1 MSAKA
6 NGARNE
12 QRLAQG
18 FPIDS
23 AVRLICASEYRGVV
37 IGHDRDAVRVT
48 FRIGDMLAT
57 GTHSPEA
64 IEHISPN
71 LTGRRETP

>member
-6 NGARNE
+6 KGTRNE
-12 QRLAQG
+12 QRLAEG

-23 AVRLICASEYRGVV
+23 AVRLTCAPEYRGVV
-37 IGHDRDAVRVT
+37 TGHDGDAVKVT

-64 IEHISPN
+64 IEHVPSN
-71 LTGRRETP
+71 LTGRRETL